1 MEATAQEVKPT
12 VLMWKYSQALPT
24 FLTDQQ
30 IFHSVFLP
38 SLLTG
43 QASARTNAVLTLR
56 MKEEEEA

>member
-1 MEATAQEVKPT
+1 
-12 VLMWKYSQALPT
+12 MWKYSQALPT

-30 IFHSVFLP
+30 IFHSVSLP